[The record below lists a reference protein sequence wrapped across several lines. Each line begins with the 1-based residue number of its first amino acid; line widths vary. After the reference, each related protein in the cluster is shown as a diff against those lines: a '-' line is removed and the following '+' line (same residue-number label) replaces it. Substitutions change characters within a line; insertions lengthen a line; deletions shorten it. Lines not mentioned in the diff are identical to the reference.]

1 LDLIAA
7 IKTLIATSNPV
18 TWSAVRAT
26 VAAADCLGI
35 TGMLAFDGHGDA
47 TPPTGFS
54 LYTCDGQCLWHFV
67 TAFTG

>member
-1 LDLIAA
+1 VDVAA

-26 VAAADCLGI
+26 VAAAHYLGV
-35 TGMLAFDGHGDA
+35 TGMLTFDGHGDV

-54 LYTCDGQCLWHFV
+54 LYTCNGQGLRHFV